1 MSDRATWSAVLAA
14 RSVWLRA
21 ATISAPV
28 ALLQVAINQG
38 DHWLRGT
45 VTAVVVAKTIA
56 TPLVTLSV
64 ALASAA
70 STERSL
76 RRRETPSET
85 RPQSR

>member
-1 MSDRATWSAVLAA
+1 MSRAPSWFSVLAA
-14 RSVWLRA
+14 RRVWLRA

-38 DHWLRGT
+38 DHWLRGA
-45 VTAVVVAKTIA
+45 VTAGVVIKSIA

-70 STERSL
+70 ATERAA
-76 RRRETPSET
+76 RRGNGS
-85 RPQSR
+85 S